1 MTYDELEALVL
12 DPKDGWALQRA
23 LAPLDEKARAKL
35 SAPVQKLYKQLYSSA
50 ADKGAS
56 DRLKAVLARRT
67 GDKWNYWNAAET
79 RHAMLALFAVGP
91 VSIVKKRQVHVWH
104 EQAPLLDRILRDRR
118 PAWLDEWIAHELEAE
133 FTHLN
138 FATLR
143 AWIRDG
149 VCAKPEVDGYYRMFA
164 GYLMRTGFYQ
174 KNEVV
179 PSITAQLLADPDLTS
194 RGSSASKALHSTPTP
209 G

>member
-23 LAPLDEKARAKL
+23 LAPLDENARAKL
-35 SAPVQKLYKQLYSSA
+35 SAPVQKLYKQLYTSV

-56 DRLKAVLARRT
+56 DQLKAVLARRT
-67 GDKWNYWNAAET
+67 GDKWNYWKAVET

-91 VSIVKKRQVHVWH
+91 VSIVKKPQVHVWH

-133 FTHLN
+133 FTHVN
-138 FATLR
+138 FGT
-143 AWIRDG
+143 
-149 VCAKPEVDGYYRMFA
+149 
-164 GYLMRTGFYQ
+164 
-174 KNEVV
+174 
-179 PSITAQLLADPDLTS
+179 
-194 RGSSASKALHSTPTP
+194 
-209 G
+209 